1 LVLAGL
7 CVPAIDRARDGRI
20 LQALAGAATDRTV
33 TPATGKAGAVTP
45 SGKGVAKAA
54 ARAEAEAARA
64 RLARWHLAAGTA
76 GALTAVLAATGALLP
91 VLDTPASLAR
101 PDVLATRVVLVAA
114 IVLAVGTIWL
124 FFSEFASAVRPAVG
138 ILWVTIP
145 FSVAAVT
152 QSVVLAIDVPGISAG
167 VGSVLLWCAAVT
179 AVVTGVL
186 TWFAGSA
193 EREEIDTSEERSTDL
208 AVLVVGG
215 LGALSAFVGLALPLY
230 SGTDAVGEH
239 TAAATFGELP
249 WGLDVWGRAL
259 LGATV
264 VLAVIVAARARPV
277 RACALLLGAGVA
289 LGVYLLS
296 WPLTRARLEAP
307 EMGAGVIPS
316 AVGIV
321 LVAAAAALTAR
332 TGKR

>member
-1 LVLAGL
+1 M
-7 CVPAIDRARDGRI
+7 
-20 LQALAGAATDRTV
+20 

-64 RLARWHLAAGTA
+64 RLARWHLTAGTA

-91 VLDTPASLAR
+91 VLDTPASLVR

-152 QSVVLAIDVPGISAG
+152 QSVVLATDVPGISAG
-167 VGSVLLWCAAVT
+167 AGSVLLWCAAV
-179 AVVTGVL
+179 AAAVTGVL

-215 LGALSAFVGLALPLY
+215 SAPCLRSSAWHFRSSPASMLWATTPLPPP
-230 SGTDAVGEH
+230 SGNFPGDSTCGD
-239 TAAATFGELP
+239 
-249 WGLDVWGRAL
+249 GRCW
-259 LGATV
+259 
-264 VLAVIVAARARPV
+264 V
-277 RACALLLGAGVA
+277 RR
-289 LGVYLLS
+289 S
-296 WPLTRARLEAP
+296 SSR
-307 EMGAGVIPS
+307 
-316 AVGIV
+316 
-321 LVAAAAALTAR
+321 
-332 TGKR
+332 